1 MKTTPKIKQLTL
13 ACFLAAA
20 AVTINSAGAAESEFQ
35 TKEYFSSNG
44 LDLINAA
51 SAYDQGYTGKGV
63 LIGLLDTPMREDHP
77 ELSGKFEVI
86 AALDKD
92 GHLVANPTTWTQD
105 VSHGTHVASIMA
117 AKKDDIGMHGV
128 AFDSNVVGQVY
139 IGLQSYYFADDKKF
153 FQAHPEIKILN
164 NSWNGMAVDKSF
176 VPNGEVYSVQEA
188 KKLAMTEGV
197 KPHSGQL
204 VKWAIENPNS
214 LAVVAAAN
222 DGWVSPSFMGMLPR
236 YYGSELGN
244 WVTVVS
250 LNPLDATRKDG
261 KISLGPTGLSLFSN
275 IARGAELFTVSAP
288 GGYISAAD
296 AVTNG
301 YTIKSGT
308 SMATPQVSGAAALVA
323 QAFPWMNGKQLAD
336 VILTTANSNIECPDI
351 LVGFD
356 ESTETALVFY
366 YFYTEKPSEEQVIK
380 ALTET
385 YNKDPEAWGYRSLNS
400 MIEYFVKDHFEK
412 SEAEQE
418 QDKYVRLIR
427 VTKEEVFGQGVLDA
441 GKAVGGPARLDV
453 NRMSSNS
460 VKTYAEFGN
469 TAYAFE
475 VFDTQGHMAVFSND
489 ISERLWDDKYHHE
502 EYRTGLQGISRQT
515 RSSENS
521 ILADKKPGLIKTGW
535 GMLALMG
542 TNTYSAPTI
551 VEGGSLMIN
560 PRPDGSGGILVNSSV
575 LVQKDGGLLGTGTV
589 INRVINNGV
598 FLPGTDEAPF
608 TVGDYEQGPTG
619 DLLFIVDRYGA
630 HNQLKI
636 LNTAKVEGTLSLGLE
651 KAFYTNEFSQRLQ
664 LTDLISL
671 ADGGQKPELN
681 FSVVRLINDSP
692 TLDFVLENKGENFVL
707 SSLRRGDSY
716 SRYAQTPAQYSL
728 GQALYRIASG
738 SVSDDGLTDLI
749 GELDFSDFAGN
760 KVQSALKNVLPNIYL
775 DAQKAELDQSRLL
788 NRFVSSGLPQNGVW
802 MKSLASFADRSGTDQ
817 INGYNTRQAGAVGGL
832 RTKISEQL
840 ETGLFFGV
848 SDLNLKEDGTGSHYD
863 STLFAFGA
871 EGRYTSSTVPGFSAF
886 GSVFVGL
893 SDSKITRKSLDEWHK
908 AHWTGFTFGTQLGA
922 ELRLLSQKGIS
933 AGPFASIDY
942 VFSHRPKVSESGGS
956 IPQTLSKSSRGEVS
970 TLLGLKIEM
979 KQDLQPGILTAGGK
993 IGWRHFYGSKNIN
1006 VRSRFNAS
1014 EESFYAQSD
1023 SYGRDAL
1030 EGAVGFSCET
1040 KSGIYAGFEAVA
1052 SVARKERSLGANFK
1066 IGKRF

>member
-1 MKTTPKIKQLTL
+1 M
-13 ACFLAAA
+13 
-20 AVTINSAGAAESEFQ
+20 
-35 TKEYFSSNG
+35 
-44 LDLINAA
+44 
-51 SAYDQGYTGKGV
+51 GV
-63 LIGLLDTPMREDHP
+63 
-77 ELSGKFEVI
+77 
-86 AALDKD
+86 
-92 GHLVANPTTWTQD
+92 
-105 VSHGTHVASIMA
+105 
-117 AKKDDIGMHGV
+117 
-128 AFDSNVVGQVY
+128 
-139 IGLQSYYFADDKKF
+139 
-153 FQAHPEIKILN
+153 
-164 NSWNGMAVDKSF
+164 
-176 VPNGEVYSVQEA
+176 
-188 KKLAMTEGV
+188 
-197 KPHSGQL
+197 
-204 VKWAIENPNS
+204 
-214 LAVVAAAN
+214 
-222 DGWVSPSFMGMLPR
+222 
-236 YYGSELGN
+236 
-244 WVTVVS
+244 
-250 LNPLDATRKDG
+250 
-261 KISLGPTGLSLFSN
+261 
-275 IARGAELFTVSAP
+275 
-288 GGYISAAD
+288 
-296 AVTNG
+296 
-301 YTIKSGT
+301 
-308 SMATPQVSGAAALVA
+308 
-323 QAFPWMNGKQLAD
+323 
-336 VILTTANSNIECPDI
+336 
-351 LVGFD
+351 
-356 ESTETALVFY
+356 
-366 YFYTEKPSEEQVIK
+366 
-380 ALTET
+380 
-385 YNKDPEAWGYRSLNS
+385 
-400 MIEYFVKDHFEK
+400 
-412 SEAEQE
+412 
-418 QDKYVRLIR
+418 
-427 VTKEEVFGQGVLDA
+427 
-441 GKAVGGPARLDV
+441 
-453 NRMSSNS
+453 
-460 VKTYAEFGN
+460 
-469 TAYAFE
+469 
-475 VFDTQGHMAVFSND
+475 
-489 ISERLWDDKYHHE
+489 
-502 EYRTGLQGISRQT
+502 
-515 RSSENS
+515 
-521 ILADKKPGLIKTGW
+521 
-535 GMLALMG
+535 
-542 TNTYSAPTI
+542 
-551 VEGGSLMIN
+551 
-560 PRPDGSGGILVNSSV
+560 
-575 LVQKDGGLLGTGTV
+575 
-589 INRVINNGV
+589 
-598 FLPGTDEAPF
+598 
-608 TVGDYEQGPTG
+608 
-619 DLLFIVDRYGA
+619 
-630 HNQLKI
+630 
-636 LNTAKVEGTLSLGLE
+636 
-651 KAFYTNEFSQRLQ
+651 
-664 LTDLISL
+664 
-671 ADGGQKPELN
+671 QKPELN

>member
-1 MKTTPKIKQLTL
+1 MTN
-13 ACFLAAA
+13 
-20 AVTINSAGAAESEFQ
+20 TI
-35 TKEYFSSNG
+35 
-44 LDLINAA
+44 
-51 SAYDQGYTGKGV
+51 
-63 LIGLLDTPMREDHP
+63 
-77 ELSGKFEVI
+77 
-86 AALDKD
+86 
-92 GHLVANPTTWTQD
+92 
-105 VSHGTHVASIMA
+105 
-117 AKKDDIGMHGV
+117 
-128 AFDSNVVGQVY
+128 
-139 IGLQSYYFADDKKF
+139 
-153 FQAHPEIKILN
+153 
-164 NSWNGMAVDKSF
+164 
-176 VPNGEVYSVQEA
+176 
-188 KKLAMTEGV
+188 
-197 KPHSGQL
+197 
-204 VKWAIENPNS
+204 
-214 LAVVAAAN
+214 
-222 DGWVSPSFMGMLPR
+222 
-236 YYGSELGN
+236 
-244 WVTVVS
+244 
-250 LNPLDATRKDG
+250 
-261 KISLGPTGLSLFSN
+261 
-275 IARGAELFTVSAP
+275 
-288 GGYISAAD
+288 
-296 AVTNG
+296 
-301 YTIKSGT
+301 
-308 SMATPQVSGAAALVA
+308 
-323 QAFPWMNGKQLAD
+323 
-336 VILTTANSNIECPDI
+336 
-351 LVGFD
+351 
-356 ESTETALVFY
+356 
-366 YFYTEKPSEEQVIK
+366 
-380 ALTET
+380 
-385 YNKDPEAWGYRSLNS
+385 
-400 MIEYFVKDHFEK
+400 
-412 SEAEQE
+412 
-418 QDKYVRLIR
+418 
-427 VTKEEVFGQGVLDA
+427 
-441 GKAVGGPARLDV
+441 
-453 NRMSSNS
+453 
-460 VKTYAEFGN
+460 
-469 TAYAFE
+469 
-475 VFDTQGHMAVFSND
+475 
-489 ISERLWDDKYHHE
+489 E

>member
-1 MKTTPKIKQLTL
+1 
-13 ACFLAAA
+13 
-20 AVTINSAGAAESEFQ
+20 
-35 TKEYFSSNG
+35 
-44 LDLINAA
+44 
-51 SAYDQGYTGKGV
+51 
-63 LIGLLDTPMREDHP
+63 
-77 ELSGKFEVI
+77 
-86 AALDKD
+86 
-92 GHLVANPTTWTQD
+92 
-105 VSHGTHVASIMA
+105 
-117 AKKDDIGMHGV
+117 
-128 AFDSNVVGQVY
+128 
-139 IGLQSYYFADDKKF
+139 
-153 FQAHPEIKILN
+153 
-164 NSWNGMAVDKSF
+164 
-176 VPNGEVYSVQEA
+176 
-188 KKLAMTEGV
+188 
-197 KPHSGQL
+197 
-204 VKWAIENPNS
+204 
-214 LAVVAAAN
+214 
-222 DGWVSPSFMGMLPR
+222 
-236 YYGSELGN
+236 
-244 WVTVVS
+244 
-250 LNPLDATRKDG
+250 
-261 KISLGPTGLSLFSN
+261 
-275 IARGAELFTVSAP
+275 
-288 GGYISAAD
+288 
-296 AVTNG
+296 
-301 YTIKSGT
+301 
-308 SMATPQVSGAAALVA
+308 
-323 QAFPWMNGKQLAD
+323 
-336 VILTTANSNIECPDI
+336 
-351 LVGFD
+351 
-356 ESTETALVFY
+356 
-366 YFYTEKPSEEQVIK
+366 
-380 ALTET
+380 
-385 YNKDPEAWGYRSLNS
+385 
-400 MIEYFVKDHFEK
+400 
-412 SEAEQE
+412 
-418 QDKYVRLIR
+418 
-427 VTKEEVFGQGVLDA
+427 
-441 GKAVGGPARLDV
+441 
-453 NRMSSNS
+453 MSSNS

-475 VFDTQGHMAVFSND
+475 VFDTQGHMAVFSNA

-775 DAQKAELDQSRLL
+775 DAQSRLL